1 MLRIASAKEADTVG
15 RRWINARGSP
25 ADIGVIESRLEGLE
39 ARLRALERR
48 DHR

>member
-1 MLRIASAKEADTVG
+1 VDKRTRIS
-15 RRWINARGSP
+15 

-48 DHR
+48 DQR